1 MDKKEQRNLRVFGYG
16 LAVIAVGITF
26 RLMMKQGFSTGK
38 GLVFLAALALCV
50 VTAARLEAIRPLYRA
65 WMTAARFIGEIVTF
79 VLLTVIF
86 VFLFA
91 VPGLVL
97 RLLKKDLLDQ
107 RLDKNATTYWKT
119 VPAEEFDR
127 NSFKNQF

>member
-1 MDKKEQRNLRVFGYG
+1 VLC
-16 LAVIAVGITF
+16 LATTV
-26 RLMMKQGFSTGK
+26 
-38 GLVFLAALALCV
+38 
-50 VTAARLEAIRPLYRA
+50 RLEAIKPLYRT
-65 WMTAARFIGEIVTF
+65 WMKAGRSIIEIITF

-86 VFLFA
+86 IFLFA

-127 NSFKNQF
+127 DSFKNQF